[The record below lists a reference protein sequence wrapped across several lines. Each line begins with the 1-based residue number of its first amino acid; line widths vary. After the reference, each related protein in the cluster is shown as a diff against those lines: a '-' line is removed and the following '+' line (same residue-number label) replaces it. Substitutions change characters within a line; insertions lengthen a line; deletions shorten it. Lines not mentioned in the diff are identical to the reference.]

1 MVYID
6 TKNKLY
12 EHVQYDGSRWICPRQ
27 FKIEGSWASFVYLSI
42 MEAKLAYLLD
52 RTTEFGEDRARTLDT
67 LTEAIKTS
75 SAEVVRK
82 WCRAKR
88 R

>member
-1 MVYID
+1 
-6 TKNKLY
+6 
-12 EHVQYDGSRWICPRQ
+12 
-27 FKIEGSWASFVYLSI
+27 

-82 WCRAKR
+82 
-88 R
+88 